1 MQPFLFFMCMCC
13 YFFFLFACMWAHTSF
28 FFSLFYANWKR
39 AQRSGEERLKRTGE
53 SHMNKKRNLNLVKED
68 CPPSFVFTVTPSSIP
83 GTQRWASQV
92 ALVVKNPPTSAGD
105 IRCGFNPWV
114 GKTPWRRVWQ
124 PTPVFLP
131 GESPGMEE
139 AGGLQ
144 SMGSQRI
151 RYDKWLSSRRTIILL

>member
-1 MQPFLFFMCMCC
+1 MAFSFL
-13 YFFFLFACMWAHTSF
+13 YVYVLLFFFLFACMWAHTSF

-83 GTQRWASQV
+83 GTQMWASQV

-124 PTPVFLP
+124 PTLVFLP
-131 GESPGMEE
+131 GESPWTEKPS
-139 AGGLQ
+139 GLQ
-144 SMGSQRI
+144 SMGLQSRT
-151 RYDKWLSSRRTIILL
+151 WLND